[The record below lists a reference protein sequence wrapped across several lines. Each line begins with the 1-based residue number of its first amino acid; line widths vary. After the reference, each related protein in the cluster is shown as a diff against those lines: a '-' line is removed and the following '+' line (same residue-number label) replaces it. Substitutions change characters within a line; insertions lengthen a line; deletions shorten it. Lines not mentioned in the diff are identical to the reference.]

1 MANLKSSGKIDRDF
15 DIGLRIQSLDETIA
29 NYYNLDDTRGV
40 IITQILPKSPA
51 NKSGLKVGD
60 IILQID
66 DYKIN
71 NEQTLVGVFQEFR
84 TGQTISVKIRRV

>member
-1 MANLKSSGKIDRDF
+1 MRLLQI
-15 DIGLRIQSLDETIA
+15 III
-29 NYYNLDDTRGV
+29 LDDTRGV
-40 IITQILPKSPA
+40 IITQVLPKSPA

-84 TGQTISVKIRRV
+84 TGQTISLKILRDNEELIKKMTLER